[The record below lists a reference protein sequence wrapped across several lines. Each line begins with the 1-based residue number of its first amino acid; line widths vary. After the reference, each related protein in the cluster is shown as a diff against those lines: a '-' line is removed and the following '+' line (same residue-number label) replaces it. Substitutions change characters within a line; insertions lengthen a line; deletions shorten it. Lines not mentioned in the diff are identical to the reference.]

1 MAGVREKKD
10 KKEIVFDEKA
20 LDAIARALV
29 LIAKSIV
36 NKSGFNNE
44 NVYAKPKRN

>member
-1 MAGVREKKD
+1 MKKED
-10 KKEIVFDEKA
+10 KKEIIFDEKA

-36 NKSGFNNE
+36 NIGGSNNE
-44 NVYAKPKRN
+44 NVYAKPKRK